1 MDPIEVLWGT
11 IAVIFILVGLVRGFL
26 KELGVTIVLIVM
38 LFGYDRLIPF
48 LEDFIDK
55 GGLLAIG
62 VAPLNHDP
70 SALTPTATGT
80 LLWLVLTI
88 LTVLITFV
96 AYQGETLTYEGHN
109 PRFPVGTFLGL
120 VVGSVNAYLITG
132 TLWWILDRYHYPL
145 QQIKLI
151 DPTQLTD
158 FAHSILNGHLLPM
171 DLLGNGAIPPTAGFG
186 SVWLPLILVVLIV
199 LKVLR

>member
-1 MDPIEVLWGT
+1 MGPIEALWGS
-11 IAVIFILVGLVRGFL
+11 ILVIFIFVGLVRGFL

-48 LEDFIDK
+48 LESFINK

-62 VAPLNHDP
+62 LAPLTTDNAAAAR
-70 SALTPTATGT
+70 STETALWLILT
-80 LLWLVLTI
+80 LL
-88 LTVLITFV
+88 TVAITFI
-96 AYQGETLTYEGHN
+96 AYQGETLSYEGNN
-109 PRFPVGTFLGL
+109 PRFPVGFLLSLL
-120 VVGSVNAYLITG
+120 VGAINGYLITG
-132 TLWWILDRYHYPL
+132 TLWWILDRYHYPI
-145 QQIKLI
+145 QQLKLI

-158 FAHSILNGHLLPM
+158 LAHSILNGHLLPM
-171 DLLGNGAIPPTAGFG
+171 DLLGNGAIPPASGFG